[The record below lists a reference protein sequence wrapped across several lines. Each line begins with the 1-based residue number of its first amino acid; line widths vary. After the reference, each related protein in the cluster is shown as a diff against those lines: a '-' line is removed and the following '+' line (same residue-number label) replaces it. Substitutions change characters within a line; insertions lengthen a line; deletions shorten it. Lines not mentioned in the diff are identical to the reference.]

1 MRQLRFAEHPIILV
15 SIYLKAS
22 SLATTTKFDV
32 HRLRCKPSDIVYKH
46 SFAPSIRIAPEI
58 LRGEDYGFS
67 VDWWA
72 LGVLLYEM
80 LAGRSPFD
88 IAGASENPDQNTE
101 DYLFQVILEK
111 TIRIPRSLS
120 VKAASVLKGFLNK
133 NPAERL
139 GCSREGAFMDIVNH
153 AFFKQIDWDLL
164 EQKQVTPPFKP
175 RLDSDRDIRWVIKF
189 HAPLLI
195 NKFNISRSSHYGS
208 YREDLANFPPEFTD
222 EPVQLTPDDERV
234 IEKIDQSE
242 FEGFEYVNPLLMS
255 LEDCV

>member
-1 MRQLRFAEHPIILV
+1 
-15 SIYLKAS
+15 
-22 SLATTTKFDV
+22 
-32 HRLRCKPSDIVYKH
+32 
-46 SFAPSIRIAPEI
+46 
-58 LRGEDYGFS
+58 
-67 VDWWA
+67 
-72 LGVLLYEM
+72 M

-133 NPAERL
+133 KPQDRL
-139 GCSREGAFMDIVNH
+139 GCSKETGFMDIVNH
-153 AFFKQIDWDLL
+153 PFFKSIDWEML
-164 EQKQVTPPFKP
+164 EQKQVPPPHKP
-175 RLDSDRDIRWVIKF
+175 RLDSDR
-189 HAPLLI
+189 
-195 NKFNISRSSHYGS
+195 
-208 YREDLANFPPEFTD
+208 DLANFPPEFTG
-222 EPVQLTPDDERV
+222 EPVQLTPDDPRV